1 MDNRERNRIF
11 VFGILEGLALGILLA
26 TLFVALV

>member
-11 VFGILEGLALGILLA
+11 AVGILEGLALGILLA

>member
-11 VFGILEGLALGILLA
+11 VVGILEGLTLGILLA

>member
-1 MDNRERNRIF
+1 MDNRERNR
-11 VFGILEGLALGILLA
+11 VFLVGVLEGLALGILLA

>member
-1 MDNRERNRIF
+1 MDNRERNR
-11 VFGILEGLALGILLA
+11 VFLVGVLEGLSLGILLA